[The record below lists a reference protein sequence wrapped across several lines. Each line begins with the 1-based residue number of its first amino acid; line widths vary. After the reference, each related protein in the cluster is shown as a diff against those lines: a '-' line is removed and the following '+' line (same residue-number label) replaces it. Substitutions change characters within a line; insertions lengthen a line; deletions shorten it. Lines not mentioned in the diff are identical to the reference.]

1 MSGLEMVLSGEES
14 VVSSV
19 WSSTEGEEEKEEE
32 RVDGAVRV
40 EEEGEETEEIGE
52 VEGDASTVFWDEEKV
67 SDCIVGRVPSAMLE
81 LPVDDPDAACVLEP
95 NIVVVIVVE
104 GVTEAEPEEVS
115 KLYAQKQVNT

>member
-1 MSGLEMVLSGEES
+1 MALSGEES
-14 VVSSV
+14 VVFSV

-32 RVDGAVRV
+32 RMDGEVRV

-52 VEGDASTVFWDEEKV
+52 VEGDASTIFWDEEKV

-95 NIVVVIVVE
+95 KIVVVIVVE
-104 GVTEAEPEEVS
+104 GVMEAEPEEVS

>member
-1 MSGLEMVLSGEES
+1 M
-14 VVSSV
+14 
-19 WSSTEGEEEKEEE
+19 
-32 RVDGAVRV
+32 
-40 EEEGEETEEIGE
+40 
-52 VEGDASTVFWDEEKV
+52 

-95 NIVVVIVVE
+95 KIVVVIVVE